1 MVARYGGHAQVA
13 AAVSEAGDA
22 LGCNLHSVI
31 ADKDS
36 LDKTENTQP
45 ALLAVCVGVF
55 RAAQLPRAAMF
66 AGHSLGEYAA
76 LVCGGA
82 IEFADAVRLARR
94 RGELMQQAAGGKM
107 AAVLANA
114 TLVEE
119 CCAKTREDGGEVWAA
134 NYNSPMQTVV
144 AGRADS
150 ADAVCEML
158 SARGAKKIIP
168 LPVSVPSHCPLMQP
182 AADAL
187 LPLLESI
194 PWRAPSPPVLHNA
207 ILDVA
212 APADIPAAL
221 AAQLVRPVR
230 WTETIA
236 AMAKA
241 DIAQAYECGP
251 GATLTGLARRI
262 PDAPPHAA
270 LARSEDLDGLQN
282 N

>member
-1 MVARYGGHAQVA
+1 MLR
-13 AAVSEAGDA
+13 
-22 LGCNLHSVI
+22 
-31 ADKDS
+31 
-36 LDKTENTQP
+36 
-45 ALLAVCVGVF
+45 
-55 RAAQLPRAAMF
+55 
-66 AGHSLGEYAA
+66 
-76 LVCGGA
+76 
-82 IEFADAVRLARR
+82 
-94 RGELMQQAAGGKM
+94 
-107 AAVLANA
+107 
-114 TLVEE
+114 
-119 CCAKTREDGGEVWAA
+119 KTREDGGEVWAA
-134 NYNSPMQTVV
+134 NYNSPMQTVI

-236 AMAKA
+236 AMTKA

-251 GATLTGLARRI
+251 GRNPNR
-262 PDAPPHAA
+262 PRPPHPQRPAPHRPRPLRRFGRPAKQLTYIFNAMKRFFLSLAAVFSLAMPSA
-270 LARSEDLDGLQN
+270 LAAGDCPLCEAAASGDATEIRRLLAEGANPNAAGANPEARVKEGWTALMSAAQKGHAEAARNAFGRQSGY
-282 N
+282 